1 MNILILGS
9 GVVGVTTAYYLAKQG
24 HEVTVVDRQ
33 SSPAM
38 ETSHANAGQVSF
50 GYSTPWAAPGIP
62 YKAMK
67 WLTQTHAP
75 LKMSATLEP
84 FQYAWMTQMLANC
97 TESRYAVNKSRMV
110 RVSEYSRLA
119 IDALREETGIRYE
132 DRQQGLTQLF
142 RTEKQVEA
150 VQQDIKVLREFGVDF
165 QELDMAGAIQYE
177 PALDRV
183 KEKFV
188 GALRMVGDQTGDC
201 FAFTNKLTD
210 LCKEMGVKFIFD
222 TDIHGLE
229 DNAGQITGVKTS
241 IGLLKADHY
250 VVAMGSFS
258 RHLMKHVGIDLPVYP
273 VKGYSLT
280 LPITNYDAAPVST
293 IMDETYKV
301 AITRFDDRIRVA
313 GTAELSGYNLDLPEK
328 RRATI
333 AMVVSD
339 VFPDGGDVEKAEF
352 WTGLRPMTPDGTPI
366 IGKTKFSNLSLNTGH
381 GTLGWTMS
389 CGSSRLL
396 ADLISGNTPE
406 IDPTDLDVARYR

>member
-33 SSPAM
+33 DSPAM

-62 YKAMK
+62 FKAMK

-75 LKMSATLEP
+75 LKMSATLDP

-110 RVSEYSRLA
+110 RVSEYARLS

-142 RTEKQVEA
+142 RNQKQVEA
-150 VQQDIKVLREFGVDF
+150 VQKDIAVLRDFGVDF
-165 QELDMAGAIQYE
+165 QELDMDGVLQYE
-177 PALDRV
+177 PALGRV

-188 GALRMVGDQTGDC
+188 GGLRMVGDQTGDC
-201 FAFTNKLTD
+201 YAFTNKLAD
-210 LCKEMGVKFIFD
+210 LCKEMGVKFQFD
-222 TDIHGLE
+222 TEIHGLE
-229 DNAGQITGVKTS
+229 DKAGEVTGVKTS
-241 IGLLKADHY
+241 AGTLTADHY

-258 RHLMKHVGIDLPVYP
+258 RQLMKQVGIDLPVYP
-273 VKGYSLT
+273 IKGYSLT
-280 LPITNYDAAPVST
+280 MPITNYDAAPVST
-293 IMDETYKV
+293 VMDETYKV

-313 GTAELSGYNLDLPEK
+313 GTAELSGYNLEMPQK
-328 RRATI
+328 RLDTI
-333 AMVVSD
+333 SMVVSD
-339 VFPDGGDVEKAEF
+339 VFPEGGDIAKAEY

-396 ADLISGNTPE
+396 ADLISGNETG
-406 IDPTDLDVARYR
+406 IDPADLDVGRYH